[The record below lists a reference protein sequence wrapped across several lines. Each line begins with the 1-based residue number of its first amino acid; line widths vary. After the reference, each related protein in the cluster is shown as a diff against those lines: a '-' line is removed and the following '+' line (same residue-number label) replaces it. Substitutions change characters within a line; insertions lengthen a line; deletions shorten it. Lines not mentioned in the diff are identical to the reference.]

1 MIKTEHLPS
10 TDYRTGS
17 FKLAIKQT
25 RIGGDETTATVRR
38 VLLSNGTDQLQ
49 LEFATLKRGE
59 KRNRTEYA
67 ALILEPPFIGDFIK
81 ACQQRWEP

>member
-1 MIKTEHLPS
+1 MLKTERLPD

-25 RIGGDETTATVRR
+25 LGGDETTATVRR
-38 VLLSNGTDQLQ
+38 VLLPNGTDQLQ
-49 LEFATLKRGE
+49 LELATFKRGE

-67 ALILEPPFIGDFIK
+67 ALILEPPFIDAFIK